1 MKSGLLGALFL
12 ATVIQVPLLAH
23 ARQAEVWLTNPDKS
37 ALFAPQTPLEFSPAT
52 GQTSQTPTITIDERK
67 AFQVIDGFGYAL
79 TGGSAQQIIRMQPAP
94 RAALIEELFDTGS
107 NHLGV
112 SYLRLSIG
120 ASDLND
126 HVFSYDDLPPGQT
139 DADMAKFSLETDEH
153 DVIPVLKE
161 ILSVNPDIKILGS
174 PWSAPVWMKNNGNV
188 KGGSLKPE
196 YYDAY
201 AAYFVKYIQQMKR
214 EGIRIDAITPQNE
227 PLNPNN
233 TPSLVMSAI
242 EELDFIKKHL
252 GPAFAAAG
260 LKTKIILYDHN
271 CDVPE
276 YPLAILNDPGA
287 AEYVAGSGF
296 HLYGGRI
303 EAMTRVHDAH
313 PDKNLYFT
321 EQMVTGS
328 VDSRPTIN
336 LEAVNRLVI
345 GATRN
350 WSRNVLLWNL
360 AADPN
365 NEPHT
370 DDGGCTMC
378 QGAITVDGN
387 QYSRNV
393 AYYVIAPASKFVRPG
408 SVRIDSSYPPPLANV
423 AFKTPDGGKVLI
435 VYNNSRTQQ
444 DFKIGYLREI
454 ANASLNP
461 GAVAT
466 YVWK

>member
-1 MKSGLLGALFL
+1 M
-12 ATVIQVPLLAH
+12 T
-23 ARQAEVWLTNPDKS
+23 LTN
-37 ALFAPQTPLEFSPAT
+37 
-52 GQTSQTPTITIDERK
+52 
-67 AFQVIDGFGYAL
+67 
-79 TGGSAQQIIRMQPAP
+79 
-94 RAALIEELFDTGS
+94 
-107 NHLGV
+107 
-112 SYLRLSIG
+112 
-120 ASDLND
+120 
-126 HVFSYDDLPPGQT
+126 
-139 DADMAKFSLETDEH
+139 FSLDP
-153 DVIPVLKE
+153 DRNDIIPVMKE
-161 ILSVNPDIKILGS
+161 ILAVNPKINILGS
-174 PWSAPVWMKNNGNV
+174 PWSPPAWMKDNGKV
-188 KGGSLKPE
+188 KAGSLKPE

-227 PLNPNN
+227 PLNPKN
-233 TPSLVMSAI
+233 TPSLVMSAV
-242 EELDFIKKHL
+242 EELDFIKNHL
-252 GPAFAAAG
+252 GPAFKAAG
-260 LKTKIILYDHN
+260 IKTKIILYDHN

-276 YPLAILNDPGA
+276 YPLTILDDPVA
-287 AEYVAGSGF
+287 ARYVDGSGF

-336 LEAVNRLVI
+336 LGAVGRLII

-370 DDGGCTMC
+370 GDGGCTSC

-387 QYSRNV
+387 LYFRNV
-393 AYYVIAPASKFVRPG
+393 AYYVIAAASKFVRPG
-408 SVRIDSSYPPPLANV
+408 SIRIDSNNPAPLANV
-423 AFKTPDGGKVLI
+423 AFKTPDGSRVLI
-435 VYNNSRTQQ
+435 VYNSSRTPQVFDIRYRDQ
-444 DFKIGYLREI
+444 T
-454 ANASLNP
+454 ANASLKP